1 MIDDKIRYS
10 DITNLPDYSDFLI
23 NAGDYFEDA
32 LDNGKTPAMA
42 AFTLRGI
49 RPFIARYGI
58 DEGNRFLYEFEDL
71 LIRRFGEGRCTKNG
85 EYSYLAFMMG
95 DGVDEAM
102 PAFLNDVGE
111 LDNGNRVRVKIGVF
125 NRFSKGDD
133 IESACDR
140 AKMACDHKKHS
151 GRFSSILYFDDRMEE
166 ELLNRNFVLNNIDDA
181 IRDGN
186 IKVYYQMR
194 TRLLNNKF
202 SGAEALARWE
212 DPMRGS
218 VSPAVFI
225 PVLEENNLTWKLDT
239 FVIHKIAEDLRY
251 CIDNGINPVP
261 VSFNLTYTDF
271 LLVDFP
277 ETVKSIITDHGID
290 TSLLI
295 IEITEETVLR
305 NTTLIKEEIEKFHS
319 MGFKVMIDDF
329 GNGYS
334 SINMLSDFRFD
345 AVKIDVE
352 FMRNFNDRNK
362 KIVESIVVMAKNL
375 GIITVSEGVE
385 TKEQLTFL
393 KNIGCQASQGY
404 YLGKPRPLFFLI
416 KEIKEQ
422 DIGMEDLDE
431 RELFDKAGLV
441 NFITDKAMLI
451 MRYYREKLELF
462 HANDEVL
469 KILSRTGY
477 SIEDAFDR
485 IANDEESERGMLFR
499 KTARKMYQSG
509 RNAEI
514 SFSAQDRSF
523 RLENKVLA
531 SNEKGLIICSYIY
544 ESAVEDAPAENV
556 NDDSILKDLIPSY
569 NNIYFVNLDE
579 NTVKVMKAEYGL
591 ELAGNEY
598 NYDTLLGGYLKKG
611 IVFSADIDR
620 FTKTFESRALAE
632 RMKVAGDKS
641 FIDIFRI
648 KLNEVFKWASFRVN
662 AVRGS
667 DGKKLIVCF
676 TAIERSAQVDFMEM
690 ANRVMGVE
698 GGFER
703 MGDGNGDAE
712 GYSSVFMWNSLMELS
727 DVKYFWKDKE
737 RRFLGASKS
746 FLDFYGMEIGD
757 ILGKNDEEMGWHTDD
772 MPYRTDELNVLEKG
786 VIIRNSPGQ
795 IYAKGEK
802 VNILATKYPLYRN
815 GEVVGLLG
823 YFYDTDT
830 VLSDEAE
837 MDHALFIDNLSGLL
851 NPRGLLFI
859 MQGLDDNYRQ
869 SGMTYAAAA
878 FEVAEYPKIYF
889 KHGKEAA
896 EAFSIQVGRCV
907 AEAFGNDAVIAKTG
921 SCCFTVCIKGKTVDE
936 VNSLNEKCIE
946 DIKNSVSH
954 PDENKD
960 LTVSCGTAYCDE
972 RPSVQEMLNLL
983 LKRLN
988 ESRKYN
994 GIDIENAGNEVM
1006 EEPDIHRD
1014 LPLPMMI
1021 LRPVYSDKGVKDVRY
1036 VFVNDKYC
1044 EYTGSSRSDLIGRGY
1059 CECFGFNDDT
1069 WFAYVGRAA
1078 NGETVSGR
1086 AYISAL
1092 GHWME
1097 FIGIP
1102 SSIPGCCSTMFWPVE
1117 DSKNERDF
1125 LTKGHAADN
1134 AIIRIAGYLNDTDEY
1149 DKAVHESLRE
1159 LGRVTG
1165 SDRVYILDAEGIPLF
1180 EWSMSGV
1187 ISRTEIG
1194 ESAPEIVMDR
1204 LRAEFMEEGCC
1215 IVEDVEKVKKKNP
1228 KAYDFIKKS
1237 DINCYI
1243 FVPLYDNDG
1252 KIMGILGSDN
1262 YDKDSGFNV
1271 KRLLKEVS
1279 YFLSSKMIA
1288 YRLMKRLN
1296 IMSNRD
1302 ELTGLLNRHGFRS
1315 EMDRYLMAHPD
1326 DPFTMVLI
1334 DVDDFKIIND
1344 MYGHAAGDEVLVNLA
1359 DDLNAIFEDRAI
1371 IARSGGDEISVA
1383 VKKCTAEEAEP
1394 MIKELSK
1401 MEHTFS
1407 VDDNSYNFRLSIGY
1421 SEYPAQAD
1429 DLSLLLKQADAAL
1442 YSVKS
1447 QGKHGFKQYA
1457 KNIKTTKRLQLAFNL
1472 KNVARNLPGAIL
1484 VYTADD
1490 DKKILY
1496 ANEELISMFEC
1507 SDLDEFIEYTGGTF
1521 DGIVYKDDIERVDE
1535 AIWDQINNNK
1545 YNGKDYVD
1553 YRIITK
1559 KGVIRE
1565 VIDVGRYEENEFYGK
1580 VFYVILIDRDERKS
1594 SKSDRYDR

>member
-1 MIDDKIRYS
+1 MSDDKIRYS

-32 LDNGKTPAMA
+32 LNKGNTPVMA

-49 RPFIARYGI
+49 KALMARYGL
-58 DEGNRFLYEFEDL
+58 DEGNRFLFEFEDI
-71 LIRRFGEGRCTKNG
+71 LINRFGEGRCTKNG
-85 EYSYLAFMMG
+85 EYSYLAFMLG

-102 PAFLNDVGE
+102 PAFLSDVSE
-111 LDNGNRVRVKIGVF
+111 LDNGSYVRVKIGIF
-125 NRFSKGDD
+125 NRYAKGDD

-140 AKMACDHKKHS
+140 ARMACDHKKHS

-166 ELLNRNFVLNNIDDA
+166 ELENRNFVLNNIDDA

-194 TRLLNNKF
+194 TRLLNNKC

-212 DPMRGS
+212 DPSRGS
-218 VSPAVFI
+218 VSPSVFI

-239 FVIHKIAEDLRY
+239 FVIHRIAEDLRY

-261 VSFNLTYTDF
+261 VSLNLTYADF

-290 TSLLI
+290 TSLLM
-295 IEITEETVLR
+295 IEITEKTVLR

-375 GIITVSEGVE
+375 GIVTVSEGVE
-385 TKEQLTFL
+385 TAEQLTFL
-393 KNIGCQASQGY
+393 KNIGCQISQGY

-422 DIGMEDLDE
+422 DIGMEDREE

-441 NFITDKAMLI
+441 NFITDKPMLI
-451 MRYYREKLELF
+451 IRYYKEKLELF

-477 SIEDAFDR
+477 SIDDAFNR
-485 IANDEESERGMLFR
+485 IANDEESEEGMLLR

-509 RNAEI
+509 RNAEV
-514 SFSAQDRSF
+514 SFSVKDRSF
-523 RLENKVLA
+523 HIENKILA
-531 SNEKGLIICSYIY
+531 ANERGLVICSYIH
-544 ESAVEDAPAENV
+544 ETSIEDAPSENAG
-556 NDDSILKDLIPSY
+556 DDGILKDLLPSY
-569 NNIYFVNLDE
+569 NNIYFINLDE
-579 NTVKVMKAEYGL
+579 NTVKVMRAEFGM
-591 ELAGNEY
+591 EFAGNEY
-598 NYDTLLGGYLKKG
+598 NYDTLIGGYLKKG
-611 IVFSADIDR
+611 IVFSADVER
-620 FTKTFESRALAE
+620 FTKTFGSRALAE
-632 RMKVAGDKS
+632 RMRNSGNRG

-648 KLNEVFKWASFRVN
+648 KLNEAFKWVSFRVN
-662 AVRGS
+662 SVRGS
-667 DGKKLIVCF
+667 GGSKLIVCL
-676 TAIERSAQVDFMEM
+676 TVVERSAQVDLMEM
-690 ANRVMGVE
+690 AKRFMGISSGSVRNGE
-698 GGFER
+698 VS
-703 MGDGNGDAE
+703 GDSGD
-712 GYSSVFMWNSLMELS
+712 YDTLFLWNSLMELS
-727 DVKYFWKDKE
+727 DVKYFWKDKD

-772 MPYRTDELNVLEKG
+772 LPYRTDEINVLEHG
-786 VIIRNSPGQ
+786 TIIRNSPGQ
-795 IYAKGEK
+795 IYAKGAK
-802 VNILATKYPLYRN
+802 VDILATKYPLYRN
-815 GEVVGLLG
+815 GKIVGLLG
-823 YFYDTDT
+823 YFLDTDT

-837 MDHALFIDNLSGLL
+837 MDHALFVDPLSGLL
-851 NPRGLLFI
+851 NSRGLLLV

-869 SGMTYAAAA
+869 KGMSYASSV
-878 FEVAEYPKIYF
+878 FEVAEYPKVYF
-889 KHGKEAA
+889 RHGKEAA
-896 EAFSIQVGRCV
+896 EEFSREIGRIV
-907 AEAFGNDAVIAKTG
+907 AGSFGNDAVIAKTG
-921 SCCFTVCIKGKTVDE
+921 NCRYSVCVKDMTRDE
-936 VNSLNEKCIE
+936 ADSLNEKCIE
-946 DIKNSVSH
+946 KIRNSGAY
-954 PDENKD
+954 PDDDRE
-960 LTVSCGTAYCDE
+960 LTVSCGAAYSDE
-972 RPSVQEMLNLL
+972 MTSVQEMLNLM

-994 GIDIENAGNEVM
+994 GIDIESEGNELP
-1006 EEPDIHRD
+1006 EDPDIRRD
-1014 LPLPMMI
+1014 LPVPMMI
-1021 LRPVYSDKGVKDVRY
+1021 LRPVYSDRGVKDVRY

-1044 EYTGSSRSDLIGRGY
+1044 EYTGLSRSDLIGSSY
-1059 CECFGFNDDT
+1059 CERFGFDDDT
-1069 WFAYVGRAA
+1069 WFGYVGRAA

-1092 GHWME
+1092 GQWME
-1097 FIGIP
+1097 FMGIP
-1102 SSIPGCCSTMFWPVE
+1102 SSIPGCCSSIFWPVE

-1134 AIIRIAGYLNDTDEY
+1134 AIIRIAGYLNDMEEY
-1149 DKAVHESLRE
+1149 DKAVRESLKE
-1159 LGRVTG
+1159 VGRVTG
-1165 SDRVYILDAEGIPLF
+1165 SERVYILNPEGVPLY
-1180 EWSMSGV
+1180 EWCVNGV
-1187 ISRTEIG
+1187 MSRTEIG
-1194 ESAPEIVMDR
+1194 ENAPALILDR
-1204 LRAEFMEEGCC
+1204 LRADFIESGCC
-1215 IVEDVEKVKKKNP
+1215 IVEDVEKVRNKNRE
-1228 KAYDFIKKS
+1228 AYDFIKRHE
-1237 DINCYI
+1237 INCYI
-1243 FVPLYDNDG
+1243 FVPLYDSDG

-1271 KRLLKEVS
+1271 KRLLKEVA

-1302 ELTGLLNRHGFRS
+1302 ELTGLLNRHGFRA
-1315 EMDRYLMAHPD
+1315 EMDRYMIEHPD
-1326 DPFTMVLI
+1326 EPFTMILI
-1334 DVDDFKIIND
+1334 DIDDFKIIND
-1344 MYGHAAGDEVLVNLA
+1344 MYGHASGDEALVNLA
-1359 DDLNAIFEDRAI
+1359 DDLTAVFDDRAI

-1383 VKKCTAEEAEP
+1383 MTNCTAEGAEP
-1394 MIKELSK
+1394 LIRELSN
-1401 MEHTFS
+1401 MDHTFMF
-1407 VDDNSYNFRLSIGY
+1407 DDKEYYFKLSIGY

-1429 DLSLLLKQADAAL
+1429 ELSLLLKQADAAL

-1447 QGKHGFKQYA
+1447 RGKHGFKRYA
-1457 KNIKTTKRLQLAFNL
+1457 KSIKTAKRLQLAFNL

-1484 VYTADD
+1484 VYKADE
-1490 DKKILY
+1490 DKRILF

-1507 SDLDEFIEYTGGTF
+1507 SNMDEFMEYTNGNF
-1521 DGIVYKDDIERVDE
+1521 DGIVHPDDVKRVDDS
-1535 AIWDQINNNK
+1535 IWDQINNNTH
-1545 YNGKDYVD
+1545 NGKDYVD
-1553 YRIITK
+1553 YKIVTK
-1559 KGVIRE
+1559 KGKVKE
-1565 VIDVGRYEENEFYGK
+1565 VIDVGRFEDNDFYGK
-1580 VFYVILIDRDERKS
+1580 VFYVILIDKDERKHS
-1594 SKSDRYDR
+1594 VNNTGE